1 MAALLWPRIYHAVT
15 LRAGLQR
22 LVAVIAIMCMAGF
35 APIHGDESTEYV
47 VPEKTRAFLE
57 HPEVFYDDVRQQKLC
72 KAILSGDLTAV
83 QKEITDGASIN
94 AEGRHGVTPLFWA
107 YLSRKYQLF
116 EYLLA
121 RGADPHVS
129 VYIPSDLRP
138 GEPSHKFGEGDS
150 VLYMSAKNRMSEQW
164 LRVTL
169 RYAKPQQWIHPMG
182 GDSVLHAFFADR
194 GGGAFQTPET
204 LDLIIKS
211 GVDLD
216 LQGDD
221 GFTPLLYAVR
231 RRHYALA
238 SQLLKAGASPAC
250 YDINDEQVIHNLA
263 REYQARQESANKY
276 PGSRDN
282 WEVSQ
287 EKKDWDEL
295 ITLLRQKGFK
305 LTDALLDLER
315 AADPDNGR
323 GYMVERR
330 MRREDRFC
338 CGSGR
343 KLQDQLGDSVEDLPG
358 DDN

>member
-1 MAALLWPRIYHAVT
+1 
-15 LRAGLQR
+15 
-22 LVAVIAIMCMAGF
+22 MAGF

-47 VPEKTRAFLE
+47 VPDKTRTFLE
-57 HPEVFYDDVRQQKLC
+57 HPEVFYDDDRQQKLC

-83 QKEITDGASIN
+83 EKVITDGASIS

-121 RGADPHVS
+121 KGADPNVS
-129 VYIPSDLRP
+129 VYVPSDLRP
-138 GEPSHKFGEGDS
+138 GEPSFKFGQGDS
-150 VLYMSAKNRMSEQW
+150 VLYMSSKNRMSEQW

-169 RYAKPQQWIHPMG
+169 RYAKPQQWTHPMG
-182 GDSVLHAFFADR
+182 GDNVLHAFFEDR

-204 LDLIIKS
+204 LGLIIKS

-221 GFTPLLYAVR
+221 GYTPLSYAVR

-250 YDINDEQVIHNLA
+250 YDPGDEQIIHHLA
-263 REYQARQESANKY
+263 GEYQVRHQSADEYPAEQAR
-276 PGSRDN
+276 
-282 WEVSQ
+282 WEASQ
-287 EKKDWDEL
+287 EKKDWDAL
-295 ITLLRQKGFK
+295 IKLLRQKGFK

-315 AADPDNGR
+315 AEAGNR
-323 GYMVERR
+323 GAYMYQRR
-330 MRREDRFC
+330 LRREDRFC

-343 KLQDQLGDSVEDLPG
+343 KLQDQLG
-358 DDN
+358 

>member
-1 MAALLWPRIYHAVT
+1 MDAILRPQIIHAATFRAAV
-15 LRAGLQR
+15 QR
-22 LVAVIAIMCMAGF
+22 LIACIAIICMGGF
-35 APIHGDESTEYV
+35 APVQGDEFAEYPV
-47 VPEKTRAFLE
+47 SGKSRAFVE
-57 HPEVFYDDVRQQKLC
+57 HPEVFYDDDRQQALC

-83 QKEITDGASIN
+83 EKAITDGASIT

-107 YLSRKYQLF
+107 YLSRRYKVF

-121 RGADPHVS
+121 KGADPNVS
-129 VYIPSDLRP
+129 VYLPKDLSP
-138 GEPSHKFGEGDS
+138 GENVFQFRQGDS

-169 RYAKPQQWIHPMG
+169 SYSKPRQWTHPNG
-182 GDSVLHAFFADR
+182 GDDVLHAFFQSR
-194 GGGAFQTPET
+194 LGGVPQTPET
-204 LDLIIKS
+204 LDQIIKF

-221 GFTPLLYAVR
+221 GYTPLYYAVNSYR
-231 RRHYALA
+231 YDLA
-238 SQLLKAGASPAC
+238 IKLLKAGANPAC
-250 YDINDEQVIHNLA
+250 YDPGDDQIIHTLA
-263 REYQARQESANKY
+263 REYQTRQRSANKY
-276 PGSRDN
+276 PAEQAR
-282 WEVSQ
+282 WEASQ

-295 ITLLRQKGFK
+295 ITILRQKGFK